1 MNNRLLMFHFLPH
14 NGPRCQAGT
23 HNLTTFVIIVPH
35 YFTVHGTGFIKVMH
49 LLLQH
54 VYKHYSNSSS
64 HLCSSHICAASWRAL
79 SILAFK
85 AIKKTTSWCQQQS
98 VPPCP
103 VNGNSPPVKPFRCYL
118 VSCSLLPSVP
128 PGPML
133 REPWPPGTTCYVL
146 ATGFLHPL
154 ELRAPLPAEYPAN

>member
-14 NGPRCQAGT
+14 NGPWYQAGT

-118 VSCSLLPSVP
+118 VSCSLLSSVP

>member
-1 MNNRLLMFHFLPH
+1 MFHFLLH
-14 NGPRCQAGT
+14 NGPWCQAGT

-35 YFTVHGTGFIKVMH
+35 YFTVQGTGFIKVMH

-64 HLCSSHICAASWRAL
+64 HLCSLHICAASWRAL
-79 SILAFK
+79 SLLAFK

-103 VNGNSPPVKPFRCYL
+103 VNGNSPPAKPFRCYL